1 MEMAVTDTHM
11 LRHWIAKTGTN
22 AGPWKDRLG
31 DAAACV
37 CPKCDAYALG
47 AEFTQGLP
55 FHSQL
60 AAAFLTVNDW
70 DWWNQDP
77 RECDIREWPDFGC
90 LTFSESALRS
100 TVEFL
105 RGADRET
112 LDDKAPFPFEP
123 ELIPPTG
130 IPEDDNAENEWHNQ
144 LSILHARM
152 RGEFPTRELDAA
164 VRTLVRVLAS

>member
-1 MEMAVTDTHM
+1 MAVTDTRM
-11 LRHWIAKTGTN
+11 LRHWIAKSGVN
-22 AGPWKDRLG
+22 AGPWKDRFN
-31 DAAACV
+31 DATSWV

-47 AEFTQGLP
+47 GEFTHGLAFYSGMP
-55 FHSQL
+55 
-60 AAAFLTVNDW
+60 AAFLTVNDW

-105 RGADRET
+105 CGADRKT
-112 LDDKAPFPFEP
+112 LDDTGLFPFEP

-130 IPEDDNAENEWHNQ
+130 IPEDDNAEIQWHNQ
-144 LSILHARM
+144 LSVLHARM
-152 RGEFPTRELDAA
+152 RGELSTRELDAA
-164 VRTLVRVLAS
+164 VRTFVRMLPG